1 MQQVQARRLD
11 ASSHSVEYEWQSDEE
26 AFVNALMGMALNHR
40 ESRWKRIRIAAA
52 GVLNT
57 MSITRL
63 FGR

>member
-1 MQQVQARRLD
+1 MQQVHTRRLG
-11 ASSHSVEYEWQSDEE
+11 AGSHSDEYAWQSDEE

-40 ESRWKRIRIAAA
+40 ESRWKRIRIAAV

-57 MSITRL
+57 MGITRL